1 MKLHKVVQW
10 NCKSIKQ
17 RHEDLK
23 DLIRSEDPDCICLQE
38 TRLKGNTH
46 TIRGFTIHTHTP
58 TDCDRAGG
66 GVLVAIKN
74 NINHRRISLQTTLQV
89 VAIEL
94 IASNVKA
101 VASIYLPPQK
111 QIKKEEITDIVS
123 QLPEPFMLLG
133 DYNGHHRLWYS
144 NKEDNRG
151 KTIKDV
157 ITESNLICLND
168 QRPTY
173 FRVHDQVT
181 TNIDLSIVSSNI
193 CLDYTWN
200 VLPYLYGSDHYPI
213 ILENPDKQFI
223 ERAQRWNLDQA
234 NWTMYKKNSETQLKP
249 QDFESIDEAYTHLT
263 DKIIKAANISIPKK
277 KPANNRPPVPWWNK
291 DCTREKRNTRSAFRR
306 MKNNPTTENIITYK
320 RRNSIKQRIYRNARR
335 DSWKEYISKLTSRTP
350 TKTVWEKIRKING
363 KYYPKPL
370 PAIHNNGHLIK
381 DPIEVANLLASYYSN
396 ISKPKFTIN
405 AKYRKK

>member
-1 MKLHKVVQW
+1 M
-10 NCKSIKQ
+10 
-17 RHEDLK
+17 
-23 DLIRSEDPDCICLQE
+23 
-38 TRLKGNTH
+38 
-46 TIRGFTIHTHTP
+46 
-58 TDCDRAGG
+58 
-66 GVLVAIKN
+66 
-74 NINHRRISLQTTLQV
+74 
-89 VAIEL
+89 

-111 QIKKEEITDIVS
+111 QIEKEEITDIVS
-123 QLPEPFMLLG
+123 QLPEPSMLLG

-151 KTIKDV
+151 KTIKNA

-181 TNIDLSIVSSNI
+181 SNIDLSIVSSNI

-213 ILENPDKQFI
+213 ILENHDKQFI
-223 ERAQRWNLDQA
+223 ERTQRWNLDQA
-234 NWTMYKKNSETQLKP
+234 NWTIYKENSEIQLKP
-249 QDFESIDEAYTHLT
+249 QNFESIDEAYAHFT

-277 KPANNRPPVPWWNK
+277 KTTNNRPPVPWWNK

-306 MKNNPTTENIITYK
+306 MKNNPTTEHIITYK
-320 RRNSIKQRIYRNARR
+320 RRNSIKQRTYRNARR

-350 TKTVWEKIRKING
+350 TKTVWEKINKING
-363 KYYPKPL
+363 KYYPRPL

-381 DPIEVANLLASYYSN
+381 DPIEVANLFASYYSN
-396 ISKPKFTIN
+396 ISKPKRTISP
-405 AKYRKK
+405 KYRKKSKNIEDYNLPFTMRELEDVLHSIEDDKSPREDTI